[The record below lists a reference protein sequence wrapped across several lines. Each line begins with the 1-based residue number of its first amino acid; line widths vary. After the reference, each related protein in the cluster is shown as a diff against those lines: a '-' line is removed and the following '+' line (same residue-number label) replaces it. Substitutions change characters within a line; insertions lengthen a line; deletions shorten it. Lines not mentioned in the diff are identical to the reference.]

1 MKAKDTIKA
10 SLVMSIVLIITVG
23 EKQMLSI
30 GLIAHLAI
38 FLAVIVSLFVGD
50 WMMLGETKERR
61 RSLGIS
67 TAIRNPA
74 LGLLIATG
82 NFPGTDAV
90 AVVLVFAI
98 YSMIVGFAYGK
109 LMFIIGD

>member
-1 MKAKDTIKA
+1 MRAKDTIKA
-10 SLVMSIVLIITVG
+10 SLVISIILIIAVG
-23 EKQMLSI
+23 AKQMMRI

-38 FLAVIVSLFVGD
+38 ILAVIVSLLVGD

-61 RSLGIS
+61 RSPGIS

-74 LGLLIATG
+74 LGFLIATG

-90 AVVLVFAI
+90 AVDLF
-98 YSMIVGFAYGK
+98 SPFT
-109 LMFIIGD
+109 L